1 MMFRRLNGVAVAV
14 LLITGIAGGAEK
26 MVKGWLGVVVE
37 DLSPAVLVALGV
49 ENGVVVSEVV
59 PDSPAAKAGLKTGDV
74 IVQVAGERIFSS
86 NGLRQVV
93 ARRPGQVVEIVIV
106 RRLKELR
113 RQVELA
119 RRASDKDE
127 YPQSISREA
136 LRRFYNFFRKFEPQ
150 LRWQQKGYEEALE
163 SLQVQLER
171 LKEELKRL
179 QAEKEKAR
187 K

>member
-14 LLITGIAGGAEK
+14 LLITGIAGGGEK
-26 MVKGWLGVVVE
+26 MVKGWLGVVIE

-106 RRLKELR
+106 RRLKEFR

-119 RRASDKDE
+119 QRAGDKDE
-127 YPQSISREA
+127 YPESISREA